1 MLNKHDLLKQ
11 LGNCDT
17 EHPVYVYLNGIYYP
31 IVKVEQDRDAIKIV
45 CRDIVVR
52 ETGE

>member
-1 MLNKHDLLKQ
+1 MLKKHDLLKQ
-11 LGNCDT
+11 LSNCDS

-31 IVKVEQDRDAIKIV
+31 IVNVEQDKDAIKIV

-52 ETGE
+52 ETGK